1 VSNIWNCD
9 AATKLRAVLLESRT
23 ENSAAFS
30 GTKTT
35 RPRARKFF
43 ATTATTAIQ

>member
-1 VSNIWNCD
+1 VTN
-9 AATKLRAVLLESRT
+9 LRRIFSDIRT

-35 RPRARKFF
+35 RTRVRKFPI
-43 ATTATTAIQ
+43 TTAANAIQ